1 MVNHHHR
8 DSALVVLYSVRS
20 FCFVFLILALCVLT
34 LKKGGLLTAIKK
46 NLDRHTG
53 SRTAFST
60 REELTVK

>member
-20 FCFVFLILALCVLT
+20 FCVFNSSPVCINI
-34 LKKGGLLTAIKK
+34 KKGGIADSNKK
-46 NLDRHTG
+46 TWTHTG

>member
-46 NLDRHTG
+46 PGQTYW
-53 SRTAFST
+53 
-60 REELTVK
+60 

>member
-34 LKKGGLLTAIKK
+34 LKKGGLLTAIKTTWTDI
-46 NLDRHTG
+46 LVAEQHFLQGR
-53 SRTAFST
+53 S
-60 REELTVK
+60 

>member
-20 FCFVFLILALCVLT
+20 FCVFNSSPVCINI
-34 LKKGGLLTAIKK
+34 KKGGIADSNKK

>member
-34 LKKGGLLTAIKK
+34 LKKGGGGLLTPIKK
-46 NLDRHTG
+46 TWTDILVAEQHFLQGR
-53 SRTAFST
+53 S
-60 REELTVK
+60 

>member
-20 FCFVFLILALCVLT
+20 FCVFNSSPVCININFIADSN
-34 LKKGGLLTAIKK
+34 KK